1 MAEERRGT
9 LRAIAAEIPKIAGAI
24 LGKRGFVEAQLVAQW
39 PAIIGNALAESVSP
53 EKLSFSRGE
62 RREGTLHLRVA
73 PGVALEVQHREPV
86 LVERIN
92 AFFGYR
98 AVARLALR
106 QGPPS
111 RPFRPLPPPRRALKA
126 EERQSLDRQLA
137 AVSHPELKAALAR
150 LGEAVIGTEPKAR

>member
-1 MAEERRGT
+1 VAEERRGR

-24 LGKRGFVEAQLVAQW
+24 LGKRGFAEAQLVAQW
-39 PAIIGNALAESVSP
+39 PAIIGDALAESVSP

-111 RPFRPLPPPRRALKA
+111 RSFRPVPPPRRALKT
-126 EERQSLDRQLA
+126 EERQSLDRQLV
-137 AVSHPELKAALAR
+137 AVRHPELKAALAR